1 MFNIEKKKRNY
12 TVNLLRKENKIYFN
26 NLRSKNLTDNKGNK
40 QLRRNVKRLLSDKIS
55 ESSKITL
62 VNNNRIASDDREI
75 CDLFYNFF
83 VNVVHNLKFSKF
95 TGSDINYREHII
107 GDYLFKQFCV
117 SIKVIQVSS
126 KLRRTVNL
134 VRNLSS
140 VSYQKM
146 KSELSLMFFYFNQLK
161 SS

>member
-75 CDLFYNFF
+75 CDIFYKFF
-83 VNVVHNLKFSKF
+83 VNVVHNLKFSEF
-95 TGSDINYREHII
+95 TGSDNSHEHII
-107 GDYLFKQFCV
+107 GDYLLKQFCV

-146 KSELSLMFFYFNQLK
+146 KPELSLMFFYFNQLK

>member
-1 MFNIEKKKRNY
+1 M
-12 TVNLLRKENKIYFN
+12 
-26 NLRSKNLTDNKGNK
+26 
-40 QLRRNVKRLLSDKIS
+40 KRLSSDKIS

-75 CDLFYNFF
+75 CDIFYKFF
-83 VNVVHNLKFSKF
+83 VNVVHNLKFSEF
-95 TGSDINYREHII
+95 TGSDNLHEHII
-107 GDYLFKQFCV
+107 GDYLLKQFCV

-146 KSELSLMFFYFNQLK
+146 KPELSLMFFYFNQLK